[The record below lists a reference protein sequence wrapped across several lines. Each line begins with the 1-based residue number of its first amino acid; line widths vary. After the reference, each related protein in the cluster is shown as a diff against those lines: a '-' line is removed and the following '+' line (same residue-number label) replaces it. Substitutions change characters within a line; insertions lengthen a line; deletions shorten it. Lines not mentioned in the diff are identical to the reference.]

1 MTAQP
6 TEVHVEGHQ
15 GPWTEDDYFA
25 LGETRDRIELF
36 DGSLIVS
43 PSPAVIHQYIS
54 DELRA
59 ALKRAINVDYLAV
72 SAVDVRLQTGRIF
85 IPDVV
90 VTASEALSQKIVE
103 ADQVALICEV
113 ASPGN
118 AGNDRVLKMCV
129 YAAAGIPWYLLI
141 EPAAEGGQISAS
153 LYRLDDG
160 HYVQHER
167 SEGGQA
173 LRLPDPLNADLDP
186 AALLRR

>member
-43 PSPAVIHQYIS
+43 PNPAVIHQYCS

-59 ALKRAINVDYLAV
+59 ALKRGTRAEHLVVSAINV
-72 SAVDVRLQTGRIF
+72 RLETGRIF
-85 IPDVV
+85 IPDVA
-90 VTASEALSQKIVE
+90 VTSAAAISQKIVE

-113 ASPGN
+113 VSPGN

-129 YAAAGIPWYLLI
+129 YASAGIPWYLMI
-141 EPAAEGGQISAS
+141 EQTNEGRQISAS
-153 LYRLDDG
+153 LYRLEDE
-160 HYVQHER
+160 HYVPHAR
-167 SEGGQA
+167 ADAGQT
-173 LRLPDPLNADLDP
+173 LRLPDPVDIELDP
-186 AALLRR
+186 AELLRR